1 MRQWGSEA
9 ARHGA
14 GRSAAAAG
22 DASSASILRVMAP
35 PCSNSAGKSS
45 ACTKHRTNEHYCVPG
60 RDLGAGWHD
69 GARDATGR
77 APPVS
82 IGF

>member
-14 GRSAAAAG
+14 GRSAVAGG

-35 PCSNSAGKSS
+35 PCSSYDV
-45 ACTKHRTNEHYCVPG
+45 NEIHAAWAP
-60 RDLGAGWHD
+60 A
-69 GARDATGR
+69 AT
-77 APPVS
+77 PHSPLS
-82 IGF
+82 CW